1 MKDRKSNSTVTISA
15 KVPKD
20 ISDYLDVIIK
30 HSGLTKSE
38 IIKNAIRQIPIQ
50 SVHENKTRNKLTEFF
65 LLNQIII
72 KLEEISSHCKSNKA
86 VDLSVLIQLKTI
98 EDILLKKNIDDM

>member
-15 KVPKD
+15 KIPKD
-20 ISDYLDVIIK
+20 ISDHLDAMVK

-38 IIKNAIRQIPIQ
+38 IIKNAILQIPIQ
-50 SVHENKTRNKLTEFF
+50 SVHENKTRNRLTEFY

-72 KLEEISSHCKSNKA
+72 KLEEISTNCKSNKA
-86 VDLSVLIQLKTI
+86 VDLSVHIQLKII
-98 EDILLKKNIDDM
+98 EDILLKKNNDDM